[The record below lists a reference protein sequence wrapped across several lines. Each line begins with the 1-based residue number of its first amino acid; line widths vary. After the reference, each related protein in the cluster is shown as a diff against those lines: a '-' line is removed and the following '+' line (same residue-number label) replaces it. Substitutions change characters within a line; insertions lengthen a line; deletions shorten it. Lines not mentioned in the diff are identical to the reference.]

1 MSGGMMC
8 RVLLLAAMLLAG
20 CTAPIAK
27 NVDAPSTV
35 PIIRP
40 AQVKVSFTQNSLTT
54 DFVEGDAGVA
64 GRQVKTDDPVRVA
77 SISKLVAALAAMRL
91 VDQGK
96 LDLDRDVGAYLGWQV
111 RNPAFPDVPI
121 TMLHLLSHRSGL
133 RDAVDYIVPL
143 DGDLSAVL
151 AQNKAWELRYPPGD
165 YFSYANI
172 NSPLIAAVMEAAT
185 GERFDRL
192 MARLVLTPLKLDAC
206 YNWGAGCGDGRRV
219 QAVTLLRPN
228 GDLARD
234 AAITGK
240 DPCPVYP
247 ASDGSC
253 DVDTLYKLGR
263 NGSAFGPQGG
273 LRISARDLAKVGQ
286 VLLGDGKP
294 FLTPKSFA
302 EMIGPVWTFDGSNGD
317 DDKGYFKA
325 YGLGIH
331 WLDDG
336 KGGQWIGHV
345 GEAYSLRAGFWVN
358 RKKGRGFVRYAT
370 MVDEFAPVGHC
381 FEACP

>member
-1 MSGGMMC
+1 MKMTAA
-8 RVLLLAAMLLAG
+8 LLAVLLLAG
-20 CTAPIAK
+20 CTTSSPANVETTTSGVVRAAK
-27 NVDAPSTV
+27 
-35 PIIRP
+35 
-40 AQVKVSFTQNSLTT
+40 VKVDFTATRMST
-54 DFVEGDAGVA
+54 DFAEGDAGVA
-64 GRQVKTDDPVRVA
+64 GRAVTIDNPVRVA
-77 SISKLVAALAAMRL
+77 SISKLVVALGAMRL
-91 VDQGK
+91 VEQGK

-111 RNPAFPDVPI
+111 RNPAFPDAPI
-121 TMLHLLSHRSGL
+121 TMRHLLSHQSGL
-133 RDAVDYIVPL
+133 RDTVDYIVPL
-143 DGDLSAVL
+143 DGELPTVL
-151 AQNKAWELRYPPGD
+151 AQTKAWELRYPPGD

-172 NSPLIAAVMEAAT
+172 NSPLIAAVMEGAT
-185 GERFDRL
+185 GERFDAL

-206 YNWGAGCGDGRRV
+206 YNWGAGCSEGRRA

-240 DPCPVYP
+240 DPCPVYA

-253 DVDTLYKLGR
+253 DLEKLYRLAR
-263 NGSAFGPQGG
+263 NGSAFSPQGG

-286 VLLGDGKP
+286 VLLTEGKP
-294 FLTPKSFA
+294 LMSKKTFA
-302 EMIGPVWTFDGSNGD
+302 DMIRPVWIFDGSNGN

-331 WLDDG
+331 WLKDAAGD
-336 KGGQWIGHV
+336 QWIGHV

-358 RKKGRGFVRYAT
+358 PKQRRGFVRYVT